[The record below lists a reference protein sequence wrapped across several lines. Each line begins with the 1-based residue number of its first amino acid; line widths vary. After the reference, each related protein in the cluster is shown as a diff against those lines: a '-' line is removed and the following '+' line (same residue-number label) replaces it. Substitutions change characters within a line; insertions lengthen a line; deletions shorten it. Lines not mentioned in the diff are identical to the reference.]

1 MVSQRPAAEPPLT
14 AAFRARGVP
23 LAEVTPGLQVPLRF
37 GDPLSEQRATRR
49 AAGIYD
55 FSFMAI
61 FDIEGSGA
69 LAFLGRLQTRDA
81 ARLRPGQLRY
91 TLLLTDE
98 GRVHNDASVWNLGEG
113 RYRIV
118 TGRPSDIALL
128 ERCASRHEVSIRP
141 LRGAV
146 LSVQGPA
153 SAELLRALG
162 ATALPPF
169 FRFAEARLAGIAG
182 TVARI
187 GYSGELGYEVFV
199 PARDGPGLWNAL
211 MRTGRSAGALE
222 CGFEA
227 ADALRIECGFVLFS
241 RELALPVSPE
251 EIGLGRLVEGT
262 AARGPR
268 ASASRRLVGLLPLRE
283 APLAAGAPAAAVI
296 APGVGLL
303 TSAADSAL
311 FGRRLGLGYVDAADA
326 CPGTLVQLAGG
337 GRARVARLPYYDP
350 VKRRPREAVE

>member
-1 MVSQRPAAEPPLT
+1 MASRTAVEAPLT
-14 AAFRARGVP
+14 AAFRTRGVP
-23 LAEVTPGLQVPLRF
+23 LTEVTPGLYVPARF
-37 GDPLSEQRATRR
+37 GDPLAEQRATRR

-61 FDIEGSGA
+61 FDIDGPEA
-69 LAFLGRLQTRDA
+69 LAFVGRLQTRDA
-81 ARLRPGQLRY
+81 TRLRPGELRY

-98 GRVHNDASVWNLGEG
+98 GHVYNDASVWNLGEG

-118 TGRPSDIALL
+118 TGRPSDLALL
-128 ERCASRHEVSIRP
+128 ERRASRHRISIRP

-153 SAELLRALG
+153 SAALLRALG

-169 FRFAEARLAGIAG
+169 FRFAAASLAGIAG

-199 PARDGPGLWNAL
+199 PARDGPGLWDAL
-211 MRTGRSAGALE
+211 REKARDIGGLE

-251 EIGLGRLVEGT
+251 EIGLGRLVEGA

-268 ASASRRLVGLLPLRE
+268 PSPSRRLVGLLPMRE
-283 APLAAGAPAAAVI
+283 GPIAAGPPGAAPI
-296 APGVGLL
+296 APGMGLL

-350 VKRRPREAVE
+350 VKRRPREAVG